1 MPDVR
6 YVILSDLHFGAE
18 NSVLTDLLPG
28 EVTVDPAKPGP
39 AMRALVHCLRDL
51 VARNEGHRKPT
62 LVLGG
67 DMLELALALDNV
79 AAMVFERF
87 VELTM
92 VGPDRLFAPTIYFVP
107 GNHDH
112 HLWEGAREKHYAEYV
127 ASAPRGQPLEG
138 PRHTTPML
146 GARDEHPTD
155 AELLTALVRRSG
167 AHDLRVQTVYPNLA
181 FLSDDG
187 RKGIVFHHG
196 HFVESMYRLMSVLN
210 ELIFDRPTPPEI
222 GRWEAEN
229 FAWIDFFWS
238 TLGRSGDVGVD
249 VALIYESLQSKA
261 ATDHLIGRIADGV
274 AGHIHH
280 GRLRRALARRGLRTA
295 LEVAVSRVSARER
308 RHTAAVLSPDALQGL
323 RDYVEGPL
331 RNQLVAECNG
341 DPPSELTFA
350 FGHTHKPFVDVL
362 NASGYPGP
370 VTVMNT
376 GGWVVDGLE
385 PEPMHGAAAIL
396 VDEDMH
402 ALMLR
407 FYTQRAQPSEYRTE
421 ILTPPATPDSEF
433 ARRIKAIV
441 EADRKPWSAF
451 SATVADVVAER
462 NQDLADI
469 LAQSMTLTA
478 PHRDGD
484 TAISHARH
492 HPAGSPDA

>member
-1 MPDVR
+1 LVLVPDVR

-18 NSVLTDLLPG
+18 NSVLTDVLPG
-28 EVTVDPAKPGP
+28 QDVADPARPGP

-51 VARNEGHRKPT
+51 VERNEGRHKPT

-127 ASAPRGQPLEG
+127 ASVPRGQSLAG

-146 GARDEHPTD
+146 GALDEDPTD

-167 AHDLRVQTVYPNLA
+167 ARDLRVQTVYPNLA

-210 ELIFDRPTPPEI
+210 ELIFERPTPPEI
-222 GRWEAEN
+222 AVWEAEN

-238 TLGRSGDVGVD
+238 TLGRSGDVGID
-249 VALIYESLQSKA
+249 VALIYESLQSKQ
-261 ATDHLIGRIADGV
+261 ATDRIVDSLAMGIAGRIHDGRFRRLV
-274 AGHIHH
+274 A
-280 GRLRRALARRGLRTA
+280 RRALTTA
-295 LEVAVSRVSARER
+295 LNLAVSRVSARER
-308 RHTAAVLSPDALQGL
+308 RHTAAVLSPDAQRGL
-323 RDYVEGPL
+323 REYVEGPL

-350 FGHTHKPFVDVL
+350 FGHTHKPFVDVID
-362 NASGYPGP
+362 AAGYPSP
-370 VTVMNT
+370 LPVMNT
-376 GGWVVDGLE
+376 GGWVVDGLQ
-385 PEPMHGAAAIL
+385 PEPLHGRAAVL
-396 VDEDMH
+396 VDED
-402 ALMLR
+402 LNSLLLR
-407 FYTQRAQPSEYRTE
+407 FYAQRAHASEYQAV
-421 ILTPPATPDSEF
+421 IQTPPDRPETEF
-433 ARRIKAIV
+433 ARRIRAIV
-441 EADRKPWSAF
+441 EPNRKPWSELA
-451 SATVADVVAER
+451 ATAAVVVAQR
-462 NQDLADI
+462 NHDLAEIINRPPEVDP
-469 LAQSMTLTA
+469 TTA
-478 PHRDGD
+478 GAP
-484 TAISHARH
+484 TAT
-492 HPAGSPDA
+492 